1 MDSTDSTNSAVQG
14 TCGCAN
20 EYFGFI
26 NHVMDFLLGEQ
37 LSASDR
43 LYAWSASKLFN
54 YLGRG
59 ERRYLATAAQNV
71 QYIWTHNLNG

>member
-1 MDSTDSTNSAVQG
+1 MDSTDSRNSAVEG
-14 TCGCAN
+14 TCGRGN

-26 NHVMDFLLGEQ
+26 NHVMDILRGKQ

-59 ERRYLATAAQNV
+59 ERKYLATAAQNV
-71 QYIWTHNLNG
+71 QYSQTHNLNG

>member
-1 MDSTDSTNSAVQG
+1 MDSTDSRNSAVEG
-14 TCGCAN
+14 TCGHGN

-26 NHVMDFLLGEQ
+26 NHVMDFLRGKQ

-59 ERRYLATAAQNV
+59 GKGSILAQQHKMCNKVRHT
-71 QYIWTHNLNG
+71 T